1 MIPRWQSFGTRLL
14 LVFVAVVAAAQFATW
29 FIVSRANRVQARTR
43 IEEELGRAERILG
56 RIISE
61 RNTLLRSSA
70 AAAAR
75 DYALKPLLI
84 SDDAP
89 TLASALRGIQRTSG
103 ADVVTVLNLQGAV
116 LGSTT
121 ALSPTGDFYR
131 LLVGRADANES
142 DQPTASGY
150 GYLDNALN
158 SFVIAP
164 VRAPDIVAWLALGFR
179 IDQDL
184 VNQLKQQTG
193 VDLTFFDASGRVIA
207 STLDAAHNQAFATAT
222 RGLTANLGVSEIPI
236 GDDTALISLHRIP
249 AGRGNSTLILLHC
262 SLEEKLA
269 PSREAER
276 WLLAVAL
283 GSLGLAAIAS
293 REFAR
298 RLTKPILGLVQHTR
312 RIAEGNYA
320 ARLDSRRQDELG
332 LLAASFDSMSAG
344 LAERD
349 RVRDLLDK
357 NVSPEIAARLL
368 RDGATLG
375 GEEREVTVLF
385 ADLRG
390 FTALSEQLP
399 PRELIDLLNRHL
411 DRMSAEVEREGGVI
425 DKFIGDSIMALFG
438 APLAQAD
445 AAERAIAA
453 ARGMERALASLNL
466 ELAGEN
472 RGPLALGIGINTAR
486 VVAGNI
492 GSHRRLNYSVVGDGV
507 NIAARLQTET
517 RRPEH
522 RTNIIVSAAT
532 ANALSAATRASL
544 RPLHRVAI
552 KGRSETVEILAAD
565 APAA

>member
-1 MIPRWQSFGTRLL
+1 MIPRWQSFSARLL
-14 LVFVAVVAAAQFATW
+14 LVFVAVVAAAQFTTW
-29 FIVSRANRVQARTR
+29 FIVSRANRFQARDR
-43 IEEELGRAERILG
+43 IEAELGRAERILN
-56 RIISE
+56 RIIADRS
-61 RNTLLRSSA
+61 TLLRSSA

-103 ADVVTVLNLQGAV
+103 ADVVTVLNLQGMV
-116 LGSTT
+116 LGST
-121 ALSPTGDFYR
+121 APQAPAGDVYR
-131 LLVGRADANES
+131 LLVARADTDES

-150 GYLDNALN
+150 GYLNSKLH

-164 VRAPDIVAWLALGFR
+164 VRAPEIVAWLALGFR
-179 IDQDL
+179 IDADL
-184 VNQLKQQTG
+184 VTQLKQQTG
-193 VDLTFFDASGRVIA
+193 VDLTFFDPNGVVLA
-207 STLDAAHNQAFATAT
+207 STLDPARNQALADAT
-222 RGLTANLGVSEIPI
+222 RGLTQNLGVSEIPLEQ
-236 GDDTALISLHRIP
+236 DTALVSLRRIA
-249 AGRGNSTLILLHC
+249 AGRGQSTVVLLHY
-262 SLEEKLA
+262 SLDEKLA

-276 WLLAVAL
+276 WLLWVAV
-283 GSLGLAAIAS
+283 GSLGLAVVAS

-298 RLTKPILGLVQHTR
+298 RLTRPILALVQHTR
-312 RIAEGNYA
+312 RIAEGDYA

-344 LAERD
+344 LEERD

-368 RDGATLG
+368 RDGAALG

-390 FTALSEQLP
+390 FTALSEQLA
-399 PRELIDLLNRHL
+399 PRELIHLLNRHL

-438 APLAQAD
+438 APVSQAD
-445 AAERAIAA
+445 AAERALAA
-453 ARGMERALASLNL
+453 ARGMERALAVLNT
-466 ELAGEN
+466 ELATEN
-472 RGPLALGIGINTAR
+472 QRPLALGIGINTAR

-492 GSHRRLNYSVVGDGV
+492 GSHRRLNYSVIGDGV
-507 NIAARLQTET
+507 NIAARLQAET

-522 RTNIIVSAAT
+522 HTNIIVSAAT
-532 ANALSAATRASL
+532 AAALSPATRATL
-544 RPLHRVAI
+544 RPLHRVAV
-552 KGRSETVEILAAD
+552 KGRIETVEILAAD
-565 APAA
+565 EPTA